1 MGDKLRPRYVDDLVP
16 LGDGSDAQRRRA
28 LMYSSCED
36 VTTSKFKFSHLL
48 LCTLAP
54 FQLIHTTFSTLLR
67 TSLHYSVLAS
77 TALCYVSS
85 ASDVASVSFTKKS
98 TTQQAAG
105 RGKICKKVKHPYLHS
120 YLYSTG
126 STDNPIVHE
135 QCTGS

>member
-16 LGDGSDAQRRRA
+16 LGDGSDAQRTRRA
-28 LMYSSCED
+28 LMYVMNSSCED
-36 VTTSKFKFSHLL
+36 VTTIKFKFSHLL

-85 ASDVASVSFTKKS
+85 ASDVASVNFTKKS

-105 RGKICKKVKHPYLHS
+105 RGKICTKLKHPYIHNFIIQ
-120 YLYSTG
+120 YWI
-126 STDNPIVHE
+126 N
-135 QCTGS
+135 